1 MDTFNL
7 CVAFVLVAAFGSGLT
22 ANICEDGTCSC
33 SPDGL
38 LISIQC
44 NCNATNQHLDFND
57 QHFGPNMN
65 TVSKVNISNCD
76 QVTFNTNSF
85 RQLDNLQKLV
95 VSRVRSAIFNPGVFQ
110 SLKNL
115 TLVQI
120 QSLDFKQGAFMGVK
134 ELEEIEIHNSYIPQL
149 ASHSFYDIKDLKL
162 VSLTNVTVNVKRNAI
177 KVEMAKTDSEVIF
190 TDCMIRS
197 VEENGITVKTDTFI
211 IRNSTVGNLAPN
223 SITINSTEAILIT
236 QSQFNST
243 LDSNAIHMTAPNVTI
258 DSNVFDLLSMEIL
271 ANINS
276 KSNGKVIFT
285 NNTIHDI
292 VLGTALEK
300 IGRALESEIDNNR
313 FNCTCTFAKSVSL
326 LPSVFVNNNFC
337 LAKCKV
343 SLNDFG
349 THVKNNNACDSV
361 AALDLN
367 AIAKC
372 DDASERSATITPTHR
387 TREGRTGFPA
397 TQIPIITTTPK
408 SIATTHLASTIL
420 TVSLV
425 TLVLPQ
431 LA

>member
-1 MDTFNL
+1 MMIKLKGERETL
-7 CVAFVLVAAFGSGLT
+7 RIAPRGQPGLT
-22 ANICEDGTCSC
+22 SP
-33 SPDGL
+33 PDGRITINKEKVFIVEHHFQSYGVGRQNGPSL
-38 LISIQC
+38 RHVKEQYQERFNNSAPNNTTMLVIIEKFRRLGSILC
-44 NCNATNQHLDFND
+44 RLACYNADYKQNSAIRSGEADGQHLDFND

-85 RQLDNLQKLV
+85 RHLDNLQKLV

-276 KSNGKVIFT
+276 KSNGKVKT
-285 NNTIHDI
+285 S
-292 VLGTALEK
+292 VLELE
-300 IGRALESEIDNNR
+300 AWA
-313 FNCTCTFAKSVSL
+313 TFALMS
-326 LPSVFVNNNFC
+326 
-337 LAKCKV
+337 
-343 SLNDFG
+343 
-349 THVKNNNACDSV
+349 
-361 AALDLN
+361 
-367 AIAKC
+367 
-372 DDASERSATITPTHR
+372 
-387 TREGRTGFPA
+387 TRFLGNQRADNYAE
-397 TQIPIITTTPK
+397 
-408 SIATTHLASTIL
+408 
-420 TVSLV
+420 LV
-425 TLVLPQ
+425 
-431 LA
+431 